1 MFQFSGHHITF
12 YREYKGIQRTWV
24 PMPIWTIKGSF
35 TFQVCFGEWDVI
47 LSKSSARPNSDNA
60 IPKPNKR
67 KRFPDVDT
75 GNG

>member
-1 MFQFSGHHITF
+1 MGANAHMDDKRIF
-12 YREYKGIQRTWV
+12 YIPGLLWG
-24 PMPIWTIKGSF
+24 MG
-35 TFQVCFGEWDVI
+35 VI